1 MPMQTTIMHQLLDRV
16 HRGDEAAFNA
26 LLKDLAAPLEIMSR
40 RILKQFPRVARW
52 SDAEDVLQNAS
63 LRLIRALREVRP
75 ESMREL
81 YALASTLIRR
91 EMLDMAR
98 HFYGKLGIG
107 ANHDTVKTRTT
118 SPSQAIDSDPDFDR
132 WVAFHELLEKL
143 PAEEREV
150 LALTFYH
157 RLSKDEIAE
166 LMQVS
171 TRTVNRFLQKAVA
184 RLKVELGAKWDES
197 VA

>member
-1 MPMQTTIMHQLLDRV
+1 MQTTIMHQLLDRV
-16 HRGDEAAFNA
+16 RRGDEAAFNA
-26 LLKDLAAPLEIMSR
+26 LLKELAAPLEIMSR

-81 YALASTLIRR
+81 YVLASTLIRR
-91 EMLDMAR
+91 ELLDMAK
-98 HFYGKLGIG
+98 HFYGRMGIG
-107 ANHDTVKTRTT
+107 ANHDTVNTCASSLTPT
-118 SPSQAIDSDPDFDR
+118 PAIEPDPDFDR
-132 WVAFHELLEKL
+132 WVAFHELLAKL

-157 RLSKDEIAE
+157 RLHKDEIAE
-166 LMQVS
+166 LLQVS